1 MIGDTPYFDINAD
14 GIETS
19 LEGPIKDKEGFYKR
33 VLEFIEF
40 NLTSNFSLDVL
51 CYLVDPG
58 GSVMEAKLEE
68 EGYVKSLAKA
78 LEYYKENEEYETC
91 ETISKLIIEH
101 GLQ

>member
-1 MIGDTPYFDINAD
+1 
-14 GIETS
+14 
-19 LEGPIKDKEGFYKR
+19 
-33 VLEFIEF
+33 
-40 NLTSNFSLDVL
+40 
-51 CYLVDPG
+51 
-58 GSVMEAKLEE
+58 MEAKLEE